1 MLARP
6 YHKAAAMTNRKEME
20 KRYTYRQLAAM
31 SARELD
37 SIALEKGLNPEVLK
51 GMRNNEIITFIIR
64 KQANL

>member
-37 SIALEKGLNPEVLK
+37 NVAMHYGLVPAQLQ

>member
-1 MLARP
+1 
-6 YHKAAAMTNRKEME
+6 
-20 KRYTYRQLAAM
+20 M

-51 GMRNNEIITFIIR
+51 GMRNNEIITYIIR

>member
-1 MLARP
+1 MDKR
-6 YHKAAAMTNRKEME
+6 H
-20 KRYTYRQLAAM
+20 RYTYRQLAAM